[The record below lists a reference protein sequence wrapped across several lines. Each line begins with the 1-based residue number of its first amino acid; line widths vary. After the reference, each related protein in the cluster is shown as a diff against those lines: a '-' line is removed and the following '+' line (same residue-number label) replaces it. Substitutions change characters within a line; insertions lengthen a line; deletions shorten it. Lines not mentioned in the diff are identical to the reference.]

1 MRRERHTRLRFK
13 RGFTMFDKFTDKAR
27 RVMSLAQEEARALGQ
42 MYVGTEH
49 LLLALIKEGG
59 GIAAQALE
67 KLDVTYDEAVE
78 IIKQITERASEPVP
92 GGHIPFT
99 PRAKRV
105 LEGAYRETMSRGQTY
120 ISTEHLLLGIVREGN
135 GVAMETL
142 SRMGVSGDA
151 VRNAVNELVAKNT
164 PKDDKGPQVQEVRI
178 GPDGVTV
185 GPSRQQQSSGDDGS
199 VLEQFGRNLTKL
211 AAEDKLDPVIGRD
224 LEVERVMQV
233 LARRQKNNPLILGD
247 PGVGKTAI
255 VEGLAQLVA
264 AGTVPD
270 MLRGKQIWTLDVA
283 ALVAGSKYRG
293 EFEDRLKKVI
303 AEVQKNGNVIL
314 FIDEIHTIIGAGSA
328 EGSIDAASILKPP
341 LSRGEIQVIGA
352 TTADEYRKHIEK
364 DSALERRFQPV
375 SVNEPSVADTLA
387 IINGLEDRYEKH
399 HHVHYTP
406 EALEAAVLLSD
417 RYIQDRFLPDKAID
431 VIDEAGARTR
441 VHKMTLPPEI
451 AEVDEQLADVRT
463 DKHAAAAAQE
473 FEEAARLRDRE
484 KELVARRSELEDA
497 WHKRLD
503 ENVVTVDESVI
514 ADVVSSITGV
524 PVSNLTEAEASK
536 LLRCEDVLHERV
548 VGQQEAVSA
557 VARAIRRSRSPLK
570 DPRRPGGSFIFLGPS
585 GVGKTELAKSLA
597 EFLFGS
603 EEALTSFDMSEFMER
618 HTVSK
623 LVGAPPGYVGYDE
636 GGELTKAVRRRP
648 YSVVLFD
655 EIEKAHPDVFNILL
669 QILDEG
675 RLTDG
680 QGRKVDFSNTVI
692 IMTSNVGA
700 REIAQ
705 PGTMGFGSG
714 ASQLDDTEIKSRA
727 MSELKKLFR
736 PEFLNRVDEIV
747 VFKSLTGDQV
757 RNIVDLMIRDLRDR
771 LIGQGMS
778 IELTDAAK
786 DLLAKEGTDPVYGAR
801 PLRRA
806 IQTLVEDPL
815 AEQLLES
822 KWVAGDIVR
831 VDVGEDNKLTFS
843 KGVGEIPKRVERE
856 HMELPSARH
865 SWGAPSDGSSSAS
878 GPGKGSGSS
887 HNAGG
892 TDLAVAGD

>member
-1 MRRERHTRLRFK
+1 
-13 RGFTMFDKFTDKAR
+13 MFDKFTDKAR
-27 RVMSLAQEEARALGQ
+27 KVMSLAQDEARNLGQ

-49 LLLALIKEGG
+49 LLLALIKEGD
-59 GIAAQALE
+59 GIAAQALA
-67 KLDVTYDEAVE
+67 KLDITYDEAVE
-78 IIKQITERASEPVP
+78 AVKEVTERSSEPVP

-105 LEGAYRETMSRGQTY
+105 LEGAYRETMSRGATY

-142 SRMGVSGDA
+142 SRLGVSGDA
-151 VRNAVNELVAKNT
+151 VRNAVNELIDKNK
-164 PKDDKGPQVQEVRI
+164 PADSAPQVQEVRI
-178 GPDGVTV
+178 GPDGVSV
-185 GPSRQQQSSGDDGS
+185 GPARQQGQSSDDS
-199 VLEQFGRNLTKL
+199 SMLEQYGRNLTSL
-211 AAEDKLDPVIGRD
+211 AAQGQLDPVIGRD
-224 LEVERVMQV
+224 REVERVMQV

-255 VEGLAQLVA
+255 VEGLAQLIA

-270 MLRGKQIWTLDVA
+270 MLRNKQIWTLDVA

-303 AEVQKNGNVIL
+303 AEVQKSGDVIL

-375 SVNEPSVADTLA
+375 NVNEPSIADTLA
-387 IINGLEDRYEKH
+387 IIHGLQDRYEKH
-399 HHVHYTP
+399 HHVRYTDA
-406 EALEAAVLLSD
+406 ALEAAVTLSD

-441 VHKMTLPPEI
+441 VHNMVLPPEI
-451 AEVDEQLADVRT
+451 SEVDEQLAAVRA
-463 DKHAAAAAQE
+463 DKQKAADAQE
-473 FEEAARLRDRE
+473 FEEAAKLRDRE

-503 ENVVTVDESVI
+503 ENVVTVDADAI

-524 PVSNLTEAEASK
+524 PVSNLSEAEASK
-536 LLRCEDVLHERV
+536 LLRCESVLHERV
-548 VGQQEAVSA
+548 VGQDEAVSA

-603 EEALTSFDMSEFMER
+603 EEALITFDMSEFMEKFA
-618 HTVSK
+618 VSK

-655 EIEKAHPDVFNILL
+655 EIEKAHPDVFNLLL

-700 REIAQ
+700 REIAK
-705 PGTMGFGSG
+705 PGTMGFGAGSG
-714 ASQLDDTEIKSRA
+714 QLSDKEIKSRA
-727 MSELKKLFR
+727 MGELKRLFR

-747 VFKSLTGDQV
+747 VFKSLSRDQI
-757 RNIVDLMIRDLRDR
+757 RGIVDLMVRELRNR

-778 IELTDAAK
+778 IELTDAAR

-806 IQTLVEDPL
+806 IQTHIEDPL
-815 AEQLLES
+815 AEQLLEGS
-822 KWVAGDIVR
+822 WKAGDIVL
-831 VDVGEDNKLTFS
+831 VDVGEDGKLAFT
-843 KGVGEIPKRVERE
+843 KGKGAIPERTERE
-856 HMELPSARH
+856 HMELPQASH
-865 SWGAPSDGSSSAS
+865 SWGSA
-878 GPGKGSGSS
+878 GGSG
-887 HNAGG
+887 AGSTRG
-892 TDLAVAGD
+892 AGDAGLAAASD

>member
-1 MRRERHTRLRFK
+1 
-13 RGFTMFDKFTDKAR
+13 MFDKFTDKAR
-27 RVMSLAQEEARALGQ
+27 KVMSLAQDEARNLGQ

-49 LLLALIKEGG
+49 LLLALIKEGD
-59 GIAAQALE
+59 GIAAQALA

-78 IIKQITERASEPVP
+78 AVKEVTERASEPVP

-105 LEGAYRETMSRGQTY
+105 LEGAYRETMSRGATY

-142 SRMGVSGDA
+142 SRLGVSGDA
-151 VRNAVNELVAKNT
+151 VRNAVNELIDKNK
-164 PKDDKGPQVQEVRI
+164 PADSAPQVQEVRI

-185 GPSRQQQSSGDDGS
+185 GPARQQSALADDSSM
-199 VLEQFGRNLTKL
+199 LERYGRNLTSL
-211 AAEDKLDPVIGRD
+211 AAEGKLDPVIGRD
-224 LEVERVMQV
+224 REVERVMQV

-247 PGVGKTAI
+247 PGVGKTAV
-255 VEGLAQLVA
+255 VEGLAQLIA

-270 MLRGKQIWTLDVA
+270 MLRNKQIWTLDVA

-303 AEVQKNGNVIL
+303 AEVQKSGDVIL

-375 SVNEPSVADTLA
+375 NVNEPSIADTLA
-387 IINGLEDRYEKH
+387 IIHGLQDRYEKH
-399 HHVHYTP
+399 HHVHYTDA
-406 EALEAAVLLSD
+406 ALEAAVTLSD

-441 VHKMTLPPEI
+441 VHNMVLPPEI
-451 AEVDEQLADVRT
+451 AEVDEQLASVRA
-463 DKHAAAAAQE
+463 DKQKAADAQE
-473 FEEAARLRDRE
+473 FEEAAKLRDRE
-484 KELVARRSELEDA
+484 KELVAKRSELEDA

-503 ENVVTVDESVI
+503 ENVVTVDADAI

-524 PVSNLTEAEASK
+524 PVSNLSEAEASK
-536 LLRCEDVLHERV
+536 LLRCEGVLHQRV
-548 VGQQEAVSA
+548 IGQDEAVGA

-603 EEALTSFDMSEFMER
+603 EEALITFDMSEFMEKFA
-618 HTVSK
+618 VSK

-655 EIEKAHPDVFNILL
+655 EIEKAHPDVFNLLL

-700 REIAQ
+700 REIAK
-705 PGTMGFGSG
+705 PGTMGFGAGSG
-714 ASQLDDTEIKSRA
+714 QLSDKEIKSRA
-727 MSELKKLFR
+727 MGELKRLFR

-747 VFKSLTGDQV
+747 VFRALSKDQI
-757 RNIVDLMIRDLRDR
+757 RGIVDLMVRELRNR

-806 IQTLVEDPL
+806 IQTHVEDPL
-815 AEQLLES
+815 AEQLLEGTW
-822 KWVAGDIVR
+822 KAGDIVL
-831 VDVGEDNKLTFS
+831 VDVGEDGKLTFTKG
-843 KGVGEIPKRVERE
+843 KGVIPERTERE
-856 HMELPSARH
+856 HMELPSATH
-865 SWGAPSDGSSSAS
+865 SWGSA
-878 GPGKGSGSS
+878 GGSGSAS
-887 HNAGG
+887 TRG
-892 TDLAVAGD
+892 AGDAGLAATSD

>member
-1 MRRERHTRLRFK
+1 
-13 RGFTMFDKFTDKAR
+13 MFDKFTDKAR
-27 RVMSLAQEEARALGQ
+27 KVMSLAQDEARGLGQ

-49 LLLALIKEGG
+49 LLLALIKEGE
-59 GIAAQALE
+59 GIAAQALA
-67 KLDVTYDEAVE
+67 KLDVTYDETVE
-78 IIKQITERASEPVP
+78 AIKEITDRATEPVP

-105 LEGAYRETMSRGQTY
+105 LEGAYRETMSHGATY

-142 SRMGVSGDA
+142 SRLGLSGDA
-151 VRNAVNELVAKNT
+151 VRNAVGELMDNAQ
-164 PKDDKGPQVQEVRI
+164 PADKGPQVQEVRI

-185 GPSRQQQSSGDDGS
+185 GPARSASEGSDDES
-199 VLEQFGRNLTKL
+199 MLEKYGRNLTSL
-211 AAEDKLDPVIGRD
+211 ASEGKLDPVIGRD

-255 VEGLAQLVA
+255 IEGLAQLVA

-293 EFEDRLKKVI
+293 EFEDRLKRVL
-303 AEVQKNGNVIL
+303 AEVQKSGNDIL
-314 FIDEIHTIIGAGSA
+314 FIDEMHTIIGAGSA

-375 SVNEPSVADTLA
+375 NINEPSVADA
-387 IINGLEDRYEKH
+387 IEIIRGLQGRYEQH
-399 HHVHYTP
+399 HHVRYTP
-406 EALEAAVLLSD
+406 EALSAAVTLSD

-451 AEVDEQLADVRT
+451 AEVDEQLSSVREEK
-463 DKHAAAAAQE
+463 DSAAAAQE
-473 FEEAARLRDRE
+473 FERAATLRDRE

-497 WHKRLD
+497 WHKRMD
-503 ENVVTVDESVI
+503 ENVVEVSADDI

-524 PVSNLTEAEASK
+524 PVSNLSEAEASK
-536 LLRCEDVLHERV
+536 LLRSEEVLHQRV
-548 VGQQEAVSA
+548 IGQDEAVSA

-603 EEALTSFDMSEFMER
+603 EEALITFDMSEFMEKYA
-618 HTVSK
+618 VSK

-700 REIAQ
+700 REIAK
-705 PGTMGFGSG
+705 PGAMGFG
-714 ASQLDDTEIKSRA
+714 ASTGQLSDAEIKSRA
-727 MSELKKLFR
+727 MGELKKLFR

-747 VFKSLTGDQV
+747 VFTSLGKGQV
-757 RNIVDLMIRDLRDR
+757 RSIVDLMVRDLRNR

-786 DLLAKEGTDPVYGAR
+786 DLIAREGTDPIYGAR

-815 AEQLLES
+815 AEQLLEGG
-822 KWVAGDIVR
+822 WHAGDIVL
-831 VDVGEDNKLTFS
+831 VDVDAEGKLAFAKTA
-843 KGVGEIPKRVERE
+843 GQIPERSVRE
-856 HMELPSARH
+856 HLELPSARH
-865 SWGAPSDGSSSAS
+865 TWSGA
-878 GPGKGSGSS
+878 SGSS
-887 HNAGG
+887 R
-892 TDLAVAGD
+892 TTRSAGDSGLAAAGE

>member
-1 MRRERHTRLRFK
+1 
-13 RGFTMFDKFTDKAR
+13 MFEKFTDKAR
-27 RVMSLAQEEARALGQ
+27 KVMSLAQEEARSLGQ

-49 LLLALIKEGG
+49 LLLGLIKEGD
-59 GIAAQALE
+59 GIAAQALAN
-67 KLDVTYDEAVE
+67 LDVTYEETLATVRDLTKGE
-78 IIKQITERASEPVP
+78 SEPVP

-105 LEGAYRETMSRGQTY
+105 LEDSYRETMSHGQTY

-135 GVAMETL
+135 GSAMTVL
-142 SRMGVSGDA
+142 ARMGVSADA
-151 VRNAVNELVAKNT
+151 VRNAVNELIDKSSDA
-164 PKDDKGPQVQEVRI
+164 KGPAPATVRMN
-178 GPDGVTV
+178 PDGTPV
-185 GPSRQQQSSGDDGS
+185 SDAEGS
-199 VLEQFGRNLTKL
+199 MLKEYGRNLTQL
-211 AAEDKLDPVIGRD
+211 AEEGKLDPVIGRD

-247 PGVGKTAI
+247 PGVGKTAV
-255 VEGLAQLVA
+255 VEGLAQLIA
-264 AGTVPD
+264 TGNVPD
-270 MLRGKQIWTLDVA
+270 LLRNRQIWTLDVA

-293 EFEDRLKKVI
+293 EFEDRLKRVI
-303 AEVQKNGNVIL
+303 TEVEESGNDIL
-314 FIDEIHTIIGAGSA
+314 FIDEMHTLIGAGSA

-352 TTADEYRKHIEK
+352 TTAEEYRKHIEK
-364 DSALERRFQPV
+364 DSAFERRFQPV
-375 SVNEPSVADTLA
+375 YVNEPSLTDTVSILR
-387 IINGLEDRYEKH
+387 GLQERYEKH
-399 HHVHYTP
+399 HHVVYTD
-406 EALEAAVLLSD
+406 AAIEAAVRLSS

-441 VHKMTLPPEI
+441 VHKMALPPEL
-451 AEVDEQLADVRT
+451 AQVDEELAQVKAEKT
-463 DKHAAAAAQE
+463 EAASAQE
-473 FEEAARLRDRE
+473 FERAAHLRDRE
-484 KELVARRSELEDA
+484 KELASKRVELEEA
-497 WHKRLD
+497 WHKRMD
-503 ENVVTVDESVI
+503 EQVITVDDNDIANVVSD
-514 ADVVSSITGV
+514 ITGV
-524 PVSNLTEAEASK
+524 PVANLTEAEASK
-536 LLRCEDVLHERV
+536 LLRCEEALHQRV
-548 VGQQEAVSA
+548 IGQEEAVSG

-603 EEALTSFDMSEFMER
+603 EDALISYDMSEFMEK
-618 HTVSK
+618 HAVSK

-700 REIAQ
+700 REIAK
-705 PGTMGFGSG
+705 PNAMGFGSDVG
-714 ASQLDDTEIKSRA
+714 HLSDVEIRSRA

-736 PEFLNRVDEIV
+736 PEFLNRVNEIV
-747 VFKSLTGDQV
+747 VFKSLTSEQIRG
-757 RNIVDLMIRDLRDR
+757 IVDLMVSELRNR
-771 LIGQGMS
+771 LIAEGMS

-786 DLLAKEGTDPVYGAR
+786 DLVAREGTDPIYGAR

-806 IQTLVEDPL
+806 LQTLIEDPL
-815 AEQLLES
+815 SEQLLQATW
-822 KWVAGDIVR
+822 KTGDIVLADAEDGKIIFR
-831 VDVGEDNKLTFS
+831 KGE
-843 KGVGEIPKRVERE
+843 GEIPAPTERE
-856 HMELPSARH
+856 HMELPHAQS
-865 SWGAPSDGSSSAS
+865 SWGLDAATPDTHGVSD
-878 GPGKGSGSS
+878 
-887 HNAGG
+887 N
-892 TDLAVAGD
+892 DLAQATD

>member
-1 MRRERHTRLRFK
+1 MRPPAQGGNL
-13 RGFTMFDKFTDKAR
+13 MFDKFTDKAR
-27 RVMSLAQEEARALGQ
+27 KVMSLAQEEARALGQ

-49 LLLALIKEGG
+49 LLLALIKEGE
-59 GIAAQALE
+59 GIAAQALAQ
-67 KLDVTYDEAVE
+67 LDVTYDEAVE
-78 IIKQITERASEPVP
+78 AVREVTERSSEPVP

-105 LEGAYRETMSRGQTY
+105 LEGAYRETMSRGATY

-142 SRMGVSGDA
+142 SRMGISGDA
-151 VRNAVNELVAKNT
+151 VRSAVNELIEKNS
-164 PKDDKGPQVQEVRI
+164 PADEAVHVQEVRI
-178 GPDGVTV
+178 GPDGVSV
-185 GPSRQQQSSGDDGS
+185 GPARASSASSSDDAS
-199 VLEQFGRNLTKL
+199 MLEQYGKNLTAL
-211 AAEDKLDPVIGRD
+211 ASEGKLDPVIGRD
-224 LEVERVMQV
+224 REVERVMQV

-270 MLRGKQIWTLDVA
+270 MLRGKAIWTLDVS

-303 AEVQKNGNVIL
+303 TEVQEDGNVIL
-314 FIDEIHTIIGAGSA
+314 FIDEMHTIIGAGSA

-352 TTADEYRKHIEK
+352 TTAEEYRKHIEK

-375 SVNEPSVADTLA
+375 NINEPSVEDTLR
-387 IINGLEDRYEKH
+387 IIEGLQAAYEKH
-399 HHVHYTP
+399 HHVRYTH
-406 EALEAAVLLSD
+406 EALEAAVTLSD

-431 VIDEAGARTR
+431 VLDEAGARTR
-441 VHKMTLPPEI
+441 VHNMTLPPEV
-451 AEVDEQLADVRT
+451 AEVDEDLARVRAE
-463 DKHAAAAAQE
+463 KKAAAEAQE
-473 FEEAARLRDRE
+473 FEEAAKLRDRE
-484 KELVARRSELEDA
+484 KELCARRAELENA
-497 WHKRLD
+497 WHKRMD
-503 ENVVTVDESVI
+503 ENVVTVDEKAI

-524 PVSNLTEAEASK
+524 PVSNLSEAEASK
-536 LLRCEDVLHERV
+536 LLRSEAVLHGRV
-548 VGQQEAVSA
+548 VGQDEAVSA

-603 EEALTSFDMSEFMER
+603 EESLITFDMSEYMEKFA
-618 HTVSK
+618 VSK

-700 REIAQ
+700 REIAK
-705 PGTMGFGSG
+705 PGSMGFGSSAG
-714 ASQLDDTEIKSRA
+714 QLSDDEIKSRA
-727 MSELKKLFR
+727 MTELKKLFR
-736 PEFLNRVDEIV
+736 PEFINRVDEIV
-747 VFKSLTGDQV
+747 VFKSLSAEQIRG
-757 RNIVDLMIRDLRDR
+757 IVDLMVANLRNR

-786 DLLAKEGTDPVYGAR
+786 DLLAKKGTDPVYGAR

-806 IQTLVEDPL
+806 LQTMVEDPL
-815 AEQLLES
+815 AEQLLQGG
-822 KWVAGDIVR
+822 WGAGDIVLT
-831 VDVGEDNKLTFS
+831 DVGEDGNLTFT
-843 KGVGEIPKRVERE
+843 KTAGEIPEKTTRE
-856 HMELPSARH
+856 HMELPETGAA
-865 SWGAPSDGSSSAS
+865 WGAPTGGRIA
-878 GPGKGSGSS
+878 PE
-887 HNAGG
+887 GG
-892 TDLAVAGD
+892 TGVAAAGN

>member
-1 MRRERHTRLRFK
+1 
-13 RGFTMFDKFTDKAR
+13 MFDKFTDKAR
-27 RVMSLAQEEARALGQ
+27 KVMSLAQDEARSLGQ

-49 LLLALIKEGG
+49 LLLALIKEGE
-59 GIAAQALE
+59 GIAAQALAS
-67 KLDVTYDEAVE
+67 LDITYDETVE
-78 IIKQITERASEPVP
+78 TVREVTERSSEPVP

-105 LEGAYRETMSRGQTY
+105 LEGAYRETMSRGATY

-142 SRMGVSGDA
+142 ARMGVSADA
-151 VRNAVNELVAKNT
+151 VRNAVDALIEKNS
-164 PKDDKGPQVQEVRI
+164 PADAAPQVQEVRI
-178 GPDGVTV
+178 GPEGVSV
-185 GPSRQQQSSGDDGS
+185 GPVRSASSADDGS
-199 VLEQFGRNLTKL
+199 MLEQYGRNLTAI
-211 AAEDKLDPVIGRD
+211 AAEGKLDPVIGRD
-224 LEVERVMQV
+224 REVERVMQV

-270 MLRGKQIWTLDVA
+270 MLRGKQIWTLDVS

-303 AEVQKNGNVIL
+303 AEVEKDGNVIL
-314 FIDEIHTIIGAGSA
+314 FIDEMHTIIGAGSA

-352 TTADEYRKHIEK
+352 TTAEEYRKHIEK

-375 SVNEPSVADTLA
+375 NINEPSVADTLE
-387 IINGLEDRYEKH
+387 IIRGLEPAYEKH
-399 HHVHYTP
+399 HHVRYTP
-406 EALEAAVLLSD
+406 EALKAAVTLSD

-441 VHKMTLPPEI
+441 VHNMVLPPEI
-451 AEVDEQLADVRT
+451 SAVDEDLKHVRAEKR
-463 DKHAAAAAQE
+463 DMVSVQE
-473 FEEAARLRDRE
+473 FEQAARLRDRE
-484 KELVARRSELEDA
+484 KELLAHRDELEDA
-497 WHKRLD
+497 WHERM
-503 ENVVTVDESVI
+503 EGNVVTVDENVI

-524 PVSNLTEAEASK
+524 PVSNLSEAEASK
-536 LLRCEDVLHERV
+536 LLRCENVLHERV
-548 VGQQEAVSA
+548 IGQDEAVSA

-570 DPRRPGGSFIFLGPS
+570 DPRRPGGSFVFLGPS

-603 EEALTSFDMSEFMER
+603 QDALITFDMSEFMEKFA
-618 HTVSK
+618 VSK

-700 REIAQ
+700 REIAK
-705 PGTMGFGSG
+705 PGTMGFG
-714 ASQLDDTEIKSRA
+714 ASAGQLSDAEIKSRA
-727 MSELKKLFR
+727 MGELKKLFR

-747 VFKSLTGDQV
+747 VFKSLTGEQI
-757 RNIVDLMIRDLRDR
+757 RGIVDLMVGELRNR

-806 IQTLVEDPL
+806 IQTLIEDPL
-815 AEQLLES
+815 AEQLLENG
-822 KWVAGDIVR
+822 WGAGDIVL
-831 VDVGEDNKLTFS
+831 VDVGEDGKLAFS
-843 KGVGEIPKRVERE
+843 KGAGAIPERTERE
-856 HMELPSARH
+856 HMDLPAATGT
-865 SWGAPSDGSSSAS
+865 WAAPAGGGSSRTE
-878 GPGKGSGSS
+878 GGSGTAAAD
-887 HNAGG
+887 N
-892 TDLAVAGD
+892 

>member
-1 MRRERHTRLRFK
+1 
-13 RGFTMFDKFTDKAR
+13 MFDKFTDKAR
-27 RVMSLAQEEARALGQ
+27 KVMSLAQEEARTLGQ

-49 LLLALIKEGG
+49 LLLALIREGE
-59 GIAAQALE
+59 GIAAQALAQ
-67 KLDVTYDEAVE
+67 LDVTYDEALEAVR
-78 IIKQITERASEPVP
+78 QVTDRAYEPVP

-105 LEGAYRETMSRGQTY
+105 LEGAYRETMSRGATY

-142 SRMGVSGDA
+142 SRLGISGDA
-151 VRNAVNELVAKNT
+151 VRNAVNELIEKNT
-164 PKDDKGPQVQEVRI
+164 PADDVSSQAQEVRI
-178 GPDGVTV
+178 GPDGVSV
-185 GPSRQQQSSGDDGS
+185 GPARTSSSSSDDS
-199 VLEQFGRNLTKL
+199 SMLEKYGRNLTAL
-211 AAEDKLDPVIGRD
+211 AAEGKLDPVIGRD
-224 LEVERVMQV
+224 REIERVMQV

-270 MLRGKQIWTLDVA
+270 MLRGKQIWTLDVS

-303 AEVQKNGNVIL
+303 AEVEKDGKVIL
-314 FIDEIHTIIGAGSA
+314 FIDEMHTIIGAGSA

-352 TTADEYRKHIEK
+352 TTAEEYRKHIEK

-375 SVNEPSVADTLA
+375 NINEPSPEDTIK
-387 IINGLEDRYEKH
+387 IIQGLQASYEAH
-399 HHVHYTP
+399 HHVRYTP
-406 EALEAAVLLSD
+406 EAVVAAVTLSN
-417 RYIQDRFLPDKAID
+417 RYVQDRFLPDKAID
-431 VIDEAGARTR
+431 VLDEAGARTR
-441 VHKMTLPPEI
+441 VHNMTLPPEI
-451 AEVDEQLADVRT
+451 AEVDEDLTRVRAD
-463 DKHAAAAAQE
+463 KKAAADRQE
-473 FEEAARLRDRE
+473 FEDAARLRDRE
-484 KELVARRSELEDA
+484 KELLARRVELEDA
-497 WHKRLD
+497 WHKRMD
-503 ENVVTVDESVI
+503 ANVVTVDEAAI

-524 PVSNLTEAEASK
+524 PVSNLSEAEASK
-536 LLRCEDVLHERV
+536 LLRSESVLHQRV
-548 VGQQEAVSA
+548 IGQEEAVSA

-603 EEALTSFDMSEFMER
+603 EDALITFDMSEYMEKFA
-618 HTVSK
+618 VSK

-692 IMTSNVGA
+692 IMTSNAGA
-700 REIAQ
+700 REIAK
-705 PGTMGFGSG
+705 PSSMGFGANAG
-714 ASQLDDTEIKSRA
+714 ALSDTEIKSRA
-727 MSELKKLFR
+727 MGELKKLFR

-747 VFKSLTGDQV
+747 VFKSLTNTEIRG
-757 RNIVDLMIRDLRDR
+757 IVDLMVTDLRNR
-771 LIGQGMS
+771 LIGNGMS

-786 DLLAKEGTDPVYGAR
+786 DLLAKEGTDPIYGAR

-806 IQTLVEDPL
+806 IQTLIEDPL
-815 AEQLLES
+815 AESLLEGN
-822 KWVAGDIVR
+822 WVPGDIVL
-831 VDVGEDNKLTFS
+831 VDIGEDGKLSFT
-843 KGVGEIPKRVERE
+843 KTKGEIPERTERE
-856 HMELPSARH
+856 HLASRELPGAG
-865 SWGAPSDGSSSAS
+865 WGAPAGGPSSPSS
-878 GPGKGSGSS
+878 GSGLAA
-887 HNAGG
+887 AGN
-892 TDLAVAGD
+892 